1 MQMTTALSYAV
12 SIWSILGAL
21 FIAALDYR
29 KKLPKLN

>member
-21 FIAALDYR
+21 FIAARDYR
-29 KKLPKLN
+29 TKSRKLN